1 MREASERVEQ
11 IITPILDRPEVKEQ
25 VERVR
30 TQLEEIDAQV
40 RRVVQDRPLVAVGVA
55 LAFGYALGRLL
66 ARR

>member
-11 IITPILDRPEVKEQ
+11 IITPILERPEVKEQ

-40 RRVVQDRPLVAVGVA
+40 RRVVQDRPLVAVGAA
-55 LAFGYALGRLL
+55 LVFGYALGRLL

>member
-1 MREASERVEQ
+1 MQAASERIERTV
-11 IITPILDRPEVKEQ
+11 PILERPEMKEQ

-30 TQLEEIDAQV
+30 GHLEELDAQV
-40 RRVVQDRPLVAVGVA
+40 RRVVQEQPLVAVGVA

>member
-1 MREASERVEQ
+1 MQEASERIEPGVPTLE
-11 IITPILDRPEVKEQ
+11 RPEVKEQ

-30 TQLEEIDAQV
+30 GQLEKLDIQV
-40 RRVVQDRPLVAVGVA
+40 RRVVQEQPLVAVGVA

>member
-1 MREASERVEQ
+1 MERDV
-11 IITPILDRPEVKEQ
+11 PILERPEVKER

-30 TQLEEIDAQV
+30 GQLEALDVQV
-40 RRVVQDRPLVAVGVA
+40 RRVVQEQPLVAVGVA

>member
-1 MREASERVEQ
+1 MQDASERVERSM
-11 IITPILDRPEVKEQ
+11 PILELPEVKEQ

-30 TQLEEIDAQV
+30 GHLQALDTQV

-55 LAFGYALGRLL
+55 LIFGYALGRLL

>member
-1 MREASERVEQ
+1 MQAASEQTEHGV
-11 IITPILDRPEVKEQ
+11 PILERPEVKKQ

-30 TQLEEIDAQV
+30 GQLEALDSSV
-40 RRVVQDRPLVAVGVA
+40 RSLVHDRPLVAVGVA

>member
-1 MREASERVEQ
+1 MQAASERIERAV
-11 IITPILDRPEVKEQ
+11 PILERPEVKEQ

-30 TQLEEIDAQV
+30 GHLEKLDSQV
-40 RRVVQDRPLVAVGVA
+40 RRVVQERPLVAVGVA